1 MQHPTVQ
8 IALLLFLLLL
18 LMAPFAALAG
28 LMTIGAGLLIYRLVL
43 LVIAVALGEGQGEEH
58 PTRSVGSTSQERS

>member
-18 LMAPFAALAG
+18 LVAPFAALAG

-43 LVIAVALGEGQGEEH
+43 LVIAVALGEVQGEEH
-58 PTRSVGSTSQERS
+58 PARSVDSTSQEGS